1 MEQKQWA
8 LVFYPKWLAASR
20 ILGRTVRV
28 TGFTGHDEE
37 AEITNIRL

>member
-28 TGFTGHDEE
+28 TVFTGHDEE